1 MAPGSLPAA
10 VVENELQDPVGYS
23 WWLAALAAGLVV
35 LIALWYLL
43 VWWLVR
49 RRERRASEPLDT
61 RIRPDRL
68 AAIRRAHVDRV
79 EAAYEDYAAERST
92 LRELHLEFNAV
103 VRDYATA
110 RTGRDVSSLTVM
122 DLRGIERGS
131 ALADVLAGYSE
142 PAFARTSTARA
153 REAADQAK
161 AVIETW

>member
-1 MAPGSLPAA
+1 MPGSLPAA
-10 VVENELQDPVGYS
+10 AVENELQDPAGYS
-23 WWLAALAAGLVV
+23 WWLIALAVALVAF
-35 LIALWYLL
+35 IALWYLW
-43 VWWLVR
+43 VWWWAR
-49 RRERRASEPLDT
+49 RRERRAAEPLEQ

-68 AAIRRAHVDRV
+68 AAIRREHIARV
-79 EAAYEDYAAERST
+79 EEAYEDYAAQRST
-92 LRELHLEFNAV
+92 LRELHLAFNAV

-153 REAADQAK
+153 REAADQAR